1 MAFLGAG
8 SPLDPALHS
17 SVINKQKAH
26 AQKISKNIKVKP
38 DPGCAGLGPGWD
50 WGLGTGSSSRLC
62 PAALHALDPVFRHV
76 THSSKVQV
84 SRGVGEGRQVRQM

>member
-17 SVINKQKAH
+17 SVINKRKAH
-26 AQKISKNIKVKP
+26 AQKIANIKVKP
-38 DPGCAGLGPGWD
+38 DPGCAGLGPGGH

-62 PAALHALDPVFRHV
+62 PAALHALDPIFRCV
-76 THSSKVQV
+76 THSHKVQV
-84 SRGVGEGRQVRQM
+84 SRGVGEGGQVGQM